1 MLATY
6 RHRIRDTLAGVLI
19 SVGGPPGLL
28 LLRMIVLRRYSF
40 AAIWSDIASNSLI
53 YLYISV
59 TTILAFALFGYVLG
73 RQTDRLQQLSTTD
86 ALTGIFNR
94 RALSAD
100 LEHECRRSRRYGSPL
115 SVLLVDVDQLKRVN
129 DLLGHAAGD
138 KVLRGFAAAI
148 TSTLR
153 ATDIGGRWGGD
164 EFLIIAPATAGPAA
178 AALADRLQF
187 ELAKQETF
195 GAAKATASVGVATFD
210 QNHRL
215 LADSDALLQAADTAL
230 LRAKAAGRN
239 QVTVAQYYQG
249 GSVMKRNSCR

>member
-1 MLATY
+1 MPATY
-6 RHRIRDTLAGVLI
+6 QHQVRDTLAGILVSL
-19 SVGGPPGLL
+19 GGPLGLL
-28 LLRMIVLRRYSF
+28 LLRTIVLGRYSF
-40 AAIWSDIASNSLI
+40 SSIWSDIASNSFI

-59 TTILAFALFGYVLG
+59 TTTLAFALFGYVLG
-73 RQTDRLQQLSTTD
+73 RQTDRLQQLSRTD
-86 ALTGIFNR
+86 ALTGVYNR

-129 DLLGHAAGD
+129 DVLGHAAGD
-138 KVLRGFAAAI
+138 QVLRGFGAAI

-178 AALADRLQF
+178 AALAERLRF
-187 ELAKQETF
+187 ELAKQDAI
-195 GAAKATASVGVATFD
+195 GGAKATASVGLASFD
-210 QNHRL
+210 PHHRL
-215 LADSDALLQAADTAL
+215 PADSDALLRAADTAL

-239 QVTVAQYYQG
+239 QVTVD
-249 GSVMKRNSCR
+249 